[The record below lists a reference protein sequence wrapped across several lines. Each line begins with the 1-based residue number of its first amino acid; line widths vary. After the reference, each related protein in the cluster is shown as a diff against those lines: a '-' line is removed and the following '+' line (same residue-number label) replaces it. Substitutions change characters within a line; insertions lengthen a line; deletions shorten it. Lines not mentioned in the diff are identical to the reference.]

1 MSRSRAIPS
10 LASLFLFFA
19 GYRAPAFAQQAP
31 STASSPE
38 ATIHASTNLVLV
50 DVIALK
56 GAGQRP
62 DATLRR
68 EDFQIF
74 DNRHEIPIKTF
85 DSGAATRP
93 LALWFVVQC
102 TMKDWDR
109 EGSALFHGRTD
120 LLKPALRHVNQGDTV
135 AVAHWC
141 DDGTSKLDVI
151 PAAGPAS
158 SPATNID
165 EALAGIEQVL
175 ATTVDPPSH
184 DRPGELALQKTLQLI
199 VDSTHSL
206 PHETVPVVIFLYG
219 DYSAMPRAEA
229 DHFIDE
235 LLGTSAIAFGLRDS
249 QSPRIH
255 SLWGEQGAIANYIAT
270 QTGGEYLTVAPD
282 TYAAGLEQILDQL
295 HFRYELGFRPETL
308 DGKRHKLLVKLTPS
322 AASAHKELHLR
333 HRAAYIAVPTP

>member
-1 MSRSRAIPS
+1 MIRSHAVPS
-10 LASLFLFFA
+10 LASLLLLFA
-19 GYRAPAFAQQAP
+19 SYSAPAVAQQAP
-31 STASSPE
+31 SASSPG

-62 DATLRR
+62 DDTLKR

-74 DNRHEIPIKTF
+74 DNGHAIPIKTF
-85 DSGAATRP
+85 DTGSATRP

-102 TMKDWDR
+102 TMKDWER
-109 EGSALFHGRTD
+109 EGSALFRNRTD
-120 LLKPALRHVNQGDTV
+120 LLKPALQHLDTGDTV

-141 DDGTSKLDVI
+141 DDGTSKLDVM
-151 PAAGPAS
+151 PAA
-158 SPATNID
+158 TMD

-175 ATTVDPPSH
+175 APIVDPRSH
-184 DRPGELALQKTLQLI
+184 DRPGELALQRTLQLI
-199 VDSTHSL
+199 VDSTRSL

-229 DHFIDE
+229 DHIVDE

-255 SLWGEQGAIANYIAT
+255 ALWGEQGAIANYMAT
-270 QTGGEYLTVAPD
+270 QTGGQYMTVTPD
-282 TYAAGLEQILDQL
+282 TYAAGLEQILDQM
-295 HFRYELGFRPETL
+295 HFRYELGFRPEAL

-322 AASAHKELHLR
+322 AAQAHKGVRLR
-333 HRAAYIAVPTP
+333 HRAAYIPVPAASP

>member
-10 LASLFLFFA
+10 LASLLLFFA
-19 GYRAPAFAQQAP
+19 GFRAPAFAQQAP
-31 STASSPE
+31 SSASSPE

-56 GAGQRP
+56 GARQRP
-62 DATLRR
+62 DDTLKR
-68 EDFQIF
+68 EDFQIL
-74 DNRHEIPIKTF
+74 DNGRAIPIKTF

-120 LLKPALRHVNQGDTV
+120 LLKPALRHLNRGDTV

-141 DDGTSKLDVI
+141 DDGTSKLDVM
-151 PAAGPAS
+151 PAS

-165 EALAGIEQVL
+165 EALAGVEQVL
-175 ATTVDPPSH
+175 ETTVDPPSH

-235 LLGTSAIAFGLRDS
+235 LLGTSAIAFGLRDR

-255 SLWGEQGAIANYIAT
+255 SLWGEQGAVANYIAT
-270 QTGGEYLTVAPD
+270 QTGGEYLTVTPD

-308 DGKRHKLLVKLTPS
+308 DGKCHKLLVKLTPS
-322 AASAHKELHLR
+322 AASAHKELRLR
-333 HRAAYIAVPTP
+333 HRAAYIADPTP